1 MYLKR
6 PVIIHQS
13 IERNGW
19 EAAQTPCNGA
29 EKVASWLPQKLQAL
43 AAPGAEMASDAM
55 APCSAAIPA
64 ILGGLLFLSQPQTAE

>member
-6 PVIIHQS
+6 LVIIHQS

-29 EKVASWLPQKLQAL
+29 EKVASWLPQKLLPL
-43 AAPGAEMASDAM
+43 AAPGADMESDAM

-64 ILGGLLFLSQPQTAE
+64 ILGALLFSLNP